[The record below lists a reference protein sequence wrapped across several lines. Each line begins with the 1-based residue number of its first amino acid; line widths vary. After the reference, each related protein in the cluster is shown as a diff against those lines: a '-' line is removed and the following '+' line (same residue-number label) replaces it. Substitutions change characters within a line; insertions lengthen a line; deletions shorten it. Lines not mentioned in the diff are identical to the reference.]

1 MAQDKDK
8 LFEKNY
14 FIWKGEGEKMFGESR
29 GKDYIC
35 FAKEY
40 ISMELDELFQRI
52 QNLERV

>member
-14 FIWKGEGEKMFGESR
+14 FMWKVEGEKMFGESR
-29 GKDYIC
+29 GKVYIC

-52 QNLERV
+52 